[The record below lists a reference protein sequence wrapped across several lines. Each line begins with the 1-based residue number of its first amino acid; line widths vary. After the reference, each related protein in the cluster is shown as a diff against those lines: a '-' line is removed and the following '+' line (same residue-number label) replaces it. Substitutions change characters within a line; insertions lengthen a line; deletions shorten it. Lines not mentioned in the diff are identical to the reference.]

1 MLIFNKILAVPVSRM
16 QNAISRK
23 GNLSVKLEIDESKL
37 LRFKNNLVI
46 FISAVKNI
54 EIVKGDLN
62 LFQNHYHIPLG
73 LLKDVNAKV
82 KDVGKSFP
90 RTFENLEESVL
101 DTTLNFKYYRNAL
114 FSALFYIQ

>member
-62 LFQNHYHIPLG
+62 LFRNHYHIPLG

-82 KDVGKSFP
+82 KMLIKIPKNYLKIRKNQF
-90 RTFENLEESVL
+90 L
-101 DTTLNFKYYRNAL
+101 TLL
-114 FSALFYIQ
+114 